1 MVKLDFFLEEGID
14 GSVTE
19 DTHSK
24 FGIVR
29 SMNPVNGGRK
39 TKHNQS
45 MVDVSFKIQLVTTDI
60 SDLDIARVCI
70 SDVLNLTTCVRQWEA
85 LLDVRR
91 SPLLKDI
98 LCPRGGVYF
107 GLNSKTLNSCVE
119 RNKLLVSPVYQT
131 KKTFF
136 CLIYLKLNNTA

>member
-1 MVKLDFFLEEGID
+1 
-14 GSVTE
+14 
-19 DTHSK
+19 
-24 FGIVR
+24 
-29 SMNPVNGGRK
+29 MNPVNGGRK

-85 LLDVRR
+85 LLNVRR

-136 CLIYLKLNNTA
+136 LFDLSKIKQHSMKEYTAVLSILQLNGPQNV